1 MTVADGSGRAR
12 RRSSAILPRMSKSR
26 RRIVVLLL
34 VAIALL
40 AVAPA
45 ALAVVDAVAQGDVP
59 AIQAPDNEPVEVTPS
74 WTYRYLVPTF
84 LVLGVLAVVGTVVQ
98 YFIKVVGKR
107 YRVVQ

>member
-98 YFIKVVGKR
+98 YFIKVVGMR
-107 YRVVQ
+107 

>member
-1 MTVADGSGRAR
+1 MMDADGSGRAGR
-12 RRSSAILPRMSKSR
+12 PSSAILPGMPNTR

-34 VAIALL
+34 VTIALL
-40 AVAPA
+40 AIAPA

-59 AIQAPDNEPVEVTPS
+59 AIEAPDSEPVEVTPS
-74 WTYRYLVPTF
+74 WTYRYLVPTL